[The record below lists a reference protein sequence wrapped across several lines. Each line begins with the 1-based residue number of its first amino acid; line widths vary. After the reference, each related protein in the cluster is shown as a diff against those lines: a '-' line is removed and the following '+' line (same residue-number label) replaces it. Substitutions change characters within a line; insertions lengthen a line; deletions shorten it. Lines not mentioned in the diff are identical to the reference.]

1 MNPISDLGPV
11 ENNRQ
16 TKTPATRAGASQAQS
31 LPLSGNFESCVTFF
45 GQ

>member
-11 ENNRQ
+11 ENSRQ

-31 LPLSGNFESCVTFF
+31 LPLSGNFKSCHIF
-45 GQ
+45 G